1 MEKILAEAL
10 TFDDVLLLPARSDV
24 LPAMVDL
31 STALT
36 RGIRLNIPLL
46 SAAMDTVTEAS
57 TAIVMAREGGIGII
71 HKNMPPEAQAVEVDK
86 VKKSESGMI
95 VDPITMRPD
104 QTIGEALKLMMHYRI
119 SGVPITVDGR
129 LIGILTNRDLRFET
143 DMSKP
148 IEQAMTRENLVT
160 VEGGISLQ
168 EAKKLLHQY
177 KIEKLPVVDRN
188 YNLKG
193 LITIKDI
200 EKAQKYPNSA
210 KDSRGRLLVGAAVG
224 VMPSDEHRVHTLMRA
239 GVDVLVVDT
248 AHGHSTGVIES
259 VKAIKKLYPDAQ
271 VIAGNV
277 ATKEATADLIKAGAD
292 GVKVGIGPGSI
303 CTTRVVAG
311 VGVPQITAIM
321 SCAQEAKKQGVPI
334 IADGG
339 VKFSG
344 DITKAIAAGASCIMI
359 GSLFAGTDEAPGER
373 IIYQGRT
380 YKAYRGMG
388 SVEAMRSGSK
398 DRYFQG
404 EVTDSEKLVP
414 EGIVGR
420 VPYRGPISENVYQ
433 LLGGLR
439 AGMGY
444 AGCHN
449 IEELQTRAKMIKIT
463 SAGLKESHVHDVII
477 VKEAPNYKLEY

>member
-24 LPAMVDL
+24 LPATVDL

-148 IEQAMTRENLVT
+148 IEQAMTRDNLVT

-210 KDSRGRLLVGAAVG
+210 KDS
-224 VMPSDEHRVHTLMRA
+224 
-239 GVDVLVVDT
+239 
-248 AHGHSTGVIES
+248 
-259 VKAIKKLYPDAQ
+259 
-271 VIAGNV
+271 
-277 ATKEATADLIKAGAD
+277 
-292 GVKVGIGPGSI
+292 
-303 CTTRVVAG
+303 
-311 VGVPQITAIM
+311 
-321 SCAQEAKKQGVPI
+321 
-334 IADGG
+334 
-339 VKFSG
+339 
-344 DITKAIAAGASCIMI
+344 
-359 GSLFAGTDEAPGER
+359 
-373 IIYQGRT
+373 
-380 YKAYRGMG
+380 
-388 SVEAMRSGSK
+388 
-398 DRYFQG
+398 
-404 EVTDSEKLVP
+404 
-414 EGIVGR
+414 
-420 VPYRGPISENVYQ
+420 
-433 LLGGLR
+433 
-439 AGMGY
+439 
-444 AGCHN
+444 
-449 IEELQTRAKMIKIT
+449 
-463 SAGLKESHVHDVII
+463 
-477 VKEAPNYKLEY
+477 

>member
-10 TFDDVLLLPARSDV
+10 TFDDVLLLPAQSDV
-24 LPAMVDL
+24 LPATVDL
-31 STALT
+31 STYLT
-36 RGIRLNIPLL
+36 RGIKLNIPLL
-46 SAAMDTVTEAS
+46 SAAMDTVTEAY
-57 TAIVMAREGGIGII
+57 TAIAMAREGGIGII

-104 QTIGEALKLMMHYRI
+104 QAIGEALKLMMHYRI
-119 SGVPITVDGR
+119 SGVPITVDGK

-143 DMSKP
+143 DMNKP
-148 IEQAMTRENLVT
+148 IGEAMTKENLVT
-160 VEGGISLQ
+160 VRGGITLQ
-168 EAKKLLHQY
+168 EAKKLLHKY
-177 KIEKLPVVDRN
+177 KIEKLPVVDAD

-200 EKAQKYPNSA
+200 EKAQKYPHSA
-210 KDSRGRLLVGAAVG
+210 KDSRGRLLVGAAVSI
-224 VMPSDEHRVHTLMRA
+224 MSIDEHRVHTLMKA

-248 AHGHSTGVIES
+248 AHGHSKGVIES
-259 VKAIKKLYPDAQ
+259 VKAIKELYPNAQ

-292 GVKVGIGPGSI
+292 GIKVGIGPGSI

-321 SCAQEAKKQGVPI
+321 VCAQEAKKHGVPI

-344 DITKAIAAGASCIMI
+344 DLTKAITAGASSIMI
-359 GSLFAGTDEAPGER
+359 GSLFAGTEEAPGEH

-388 SVEAMRSGSK
+388 SVEAMRAGSK
-398 DRYFQG
+398 DRYFQS
-404 EVTDSEKLVP
+404 EVIDSDKLVP

-420 VPYRGPISENVYQ
+420 VPFRGPISENVYQ

-444 AGCHN
+444 AGCSN
-449 IEELQTRAKMIKIT
+449 IEELQTKAKMIKIT